1 MSFYQLPQIDEYS
14 ENEDE
19 GNNRFT
25 YFFSQKNGFLATK
38 PASDKGC
45 DFIVSLI
52 KQRASKNYWFS
63 VQMKSI
69 VKPAFVRDGQFIAY
83 SIKASSLHFMVD
95 AVPPVGL
102 IILYHPGADRLYYDY
117 AENIYRRL
125 LAERGER
132 VQWDKQDTITI
143 HVPTSNIISEAS
155 IKEIHHFILTRHEN
169 SQDRSPSLYPA
180 EKSEHAAPATTSN
193 NPVVILKHE
202 GLKIYY
208 DYQLTR
214 LKGLLDEV
222 PYKML
227 CEDPHLSLLAGITFS
242 DMGMYVDAD
251 YFLATALQHPNIND
265 EDRQHA
271 EWAKLHNDSYLGKIS
286 KQAYNEQIACLLEKL
301 PPAQHQRR
309 IHYELCITRN
319 EIELLEP
326 STMKSMFDLAD
337 RFSEFE
343 RRIAEANLNAASS
356 VYFQLLNVLNLGVL
370 LLQVNSFFRHKFF
383 FEKLNAIPLDREL
396 YEEFRRMMKTLFHK
410 VEGRFAS
417 LKPLARNF
425 VHSVMLAKCLESQVS
440 ITTHLELSTLRYPLN
455 RLDVGSQSHRETL
468 TLHIHFAK
476 EALEI
481 FTTHGHYSNAY
492 NVALM
497 LLELSEIAA
506 FCNAPTGL
514 DMEDLQKRCEWL
526 QTELKVGQP
535 TIQAKQLI
543 INYKEYYK

>member
-1 MSFYQLPQIDEYS
+1 MSFPQLPQIDEYS
-14 ENEDE
+14 ENEDA

-63 VQMKSI
+63 VQMKSV

-83 SIKASSLHFMVD
+83 SIKASSLHYMVD

-102 IILYHPGADRLYYDY
+102 IILYHTGADRLYYDY

-125 LAERGER
+125 LSERGER
-132 VQWDKQDTITI
+132 VLWDKQDTITI
-143 HVPTSNIISEAS
+143 HVPTANIISEAS
-155 IKEIHHFILTRHEN
+155 IKEIHHCILTRHEN
-169 SQDRSPSLYPA
+169 SQDRSPSLYPP

-193 NPVVILKHE
+193 DPVVILKHE
-202 GLKIYY
+202 GLNIYY
-208 DYQLTR
+208 DNRLTR
-214 LKGLLDEV
+214 LKVLLDEV
-222 PYKML
+222 QYKTL
-227 CEDPHLSLLAGITFS
+227 REDPHLSLLAGITFS

-251 YFLATALQHPNIND
+251 YFLATALQHANIND

-286 KQAYNEQIACLLEKL
+286 KQAYNEQVACLLEKL

-326 STMKSMFDLAD
+326 GTIKLMFDLAD
-337 RFSEFE
+337 RCYGFD
-343 RRIAEANLNAASS
+343 RRIGEADLDAGSS
-356 VYFQLLNVLNLGVL
+356 VYFRLLNALNFGAL
-370 LLQVNSFFRHKFF
+370 LLQVDRIFRHKFF
-383 FEKLNAIPLDREL
+383 VEKLRNVPLDRKL
-396 YEEFRRMMKTLFHK
+396 YEEFRTTMKTWSQE
-410 VEGRFAS
+410 VESRFAF

-425 VHSVMLAKCLESQVS
+425 VHAVMLAKCLESQVS
-440 ITTHLELSTLRYPLN
+440 INTYLELSTLRYPLS
-455 RLDVGSQSHRETL
+455 RLDVASQPHRESVQ
-468 TLHIHFAK
+468 LHIHFAK
-476 EALEI
+476 EALDI
-481 FTTHGHYSNAY
+481 FMAHGHYSNAY
-492 NVALM
+492 NVVLM
-497 LLELSEIAA
+497 LLELAEIAA

-526 QTELKVGQP
+526 QTELKVGPP

-543 INYKEYYK
+543 TNYKEYYR